1 MEENNLNLN
10 INLDIDKVKNN
21 QIPFI
26 NFGIIVDSEKV
37 IEKLSE
43 LTDSDLKNLMITL
56 KIVNSALENEYLI
69 REQVKEDV
77 RKEIE
82 DLINTTWFIF
92 N

>member
-10 INLDIDKVKNN
+10 INLNIEKKNRN
-21 QIPFI
+21 EIPFI
-26 NFGIIVDSEKV
+26 NFGIIVDSNYT
-37 IEKLSE
+37 IENLAE
-43 LTDSDLKNLMITL
+43 LTDVDLKNLMITL

-82 DLINTTWFIF
+82 DLINTT
-92 N
+92 

>member
-82 DLINTTWFIF
+82 DLINTT
-92 N
+92 